1 MSQGKDLMKAAKT
14 SENIWI
20 MTEIL
25 IDHGQDKKVRLMTK
39 SLYAPKDRNMIT
51 YPLRQMYK
59 AEHMYGSVSLVEV
72 GARL

>member
-1 MSQGKDLMKAAKT
+1 
-14 SENIWI
+14 

-72 GARL
+72 GARS